1 MFCDIISQISKDAKV
16 LQNRK
21 KGMRWTMSNFYG
33 FVFALVVAL
42 LGLLVIRFAL
52 ISAFFVLVAV
62 AVRIMI
68 SVLLSGTR
76 HSKNLA

>member
-1 MFCDIISQISKDAKV
+1 
-16 LQNRK
+16 
-21 KGMRWTMSNFYG
+21 MSNFYG

-52 ISAFFVLVAV
+52 ISVFFVLVAV

>member
-1 MFCDIISQISKDAKV
+1 
-16 LQNRK
+16 
-21 KGMRWTMSNFYG
+21 MSNFYG

-52 ISAFFVLVAV
+52 ISVFFVLV